1 MRAGPELPSHAPLR
15 PRHLRV
21 PLVRARE
28 ALLLRAV
35 PPGPL
40 QEGLLDLGHRAR
52 AHLRHPPLALLL
64 EDDDARL
71 HLGLEV
77 RLLARRRRVEL
88 RLALERL
95 AELGLA
101 LGLDDGALF
110 VGLLLEVGLAGGR
123 VHGDLLGR
131 RLLFDFELV
140 EVLVVVALRPFVQGK
155 RLEEV
160 VPPVGVAQRQGRRLL
175 RFGRAELQLE
185 VRRRR
190 LAGDGPRERPA
201 AVAERGQR
209 LRGRRRRRP
218 RASLRIRHV
227 VPLQIQVLVPREV
240 VDQRLV
246 VV

>member
-95 AELGLA
+95 AELLA
-101 LGLDDGALF
+101 DSGDTAAAAEQFEAASEAAMEAGKTKLAMKLSDRAAQLAPEDD
-110 VGLLLEVGLAGGR
+110 
-123 VHGDLLGR
+123 
-131 RLLFDFELV
+131 
-140 EVLVVVALRPFVQGK
+140 
-155 RLEEV
+155 
-160 VPPVGVAQRQGRRLL
+160 
-175 RFGRAELQLE
+175 
-185 VRRRR
+185 
-190 LAGDGPRERPA
+190 
-201 AVAERGQR
+201 
-209 LRGRRRRRP
+209 
-218 RASLRIRHV
+218 
-227 VPLQIQVLVPREV
+227 
-240 VDQRLV
+240 
-246 VV
+246 